1 MIHGSL
7 APFFGP
13 RHVVLIGASRTPG
26 RLGYVLAHNLVSHGF
41 RGEVSFVNPNGGTL
55 FDRPLHASLDDV
67 PGSPDLA
74 VLLIPAPLI
83 PAALDECGRRGIRA
97 AVVASGG
104 FSETG
109 ETGRLLERQTREVL
123 DRHGMRL
130 VGPNCIGIMDSD
142 SGLDTSFL
150 SGQGVLAGPV
160 AFVSQSGAVCAAV
173 VEWARGD
180 GFGLS
185 RLFSLGNQVDLSETD
200 ILEAIGE
207 DGNTSVVTLY
217 LEGVNDGRR
226 FVEVASEVTRSK
238 PVIALKVGRTEAGS
252 RAAASHTGALAGR
265 DVAYDA
271 AFRRAGILRAR
282 SSEDVFDWARV
293 LAKGPFGPAH
303 RIAILTNAGGP
314 GVAATDA
321 AAVEGLEVVPLSD
334 ETRKRLAEFVPPEGA
349 FNNPVD
355 MLAAAS
361 PETYGG
367 ALRVLLE
374 SEEVDAVVVILPPP
388 PGWPAEDVA
397 DAIIAECV
405 GKSKAVVVAL
415 MGDAGIRVARER
427 LREAGVP
434 VFRYPERGVRALAA
448 VEAAEKARVR
458 PSEKAPA
465 RPAGPLP
472 RPGNGGWLEAED
484 AVRVVGRA
492 GIAIPSM
499 VIAEDA
505 DTAARA
511 QAELG
516 GPVAVKL
523 RSKTIVHKT
532 DVGGVRLGLETPEA
546 VADAFWSIR
555 DGVAGH
561 GPGAFDGVLVQPMAP
576 DGTDLIVGV
585 VRDDQF
591 GPLIMV
597 GTGGTDVET
606 VADTAF
612 DLAPVTP
619 EQAADLLDRSGAGRR
634 LQARRGQPAGDREAV
649 IDAIVR
655 VAALAAGTPEIRE
668 MDINPL
674 RVSVDGQGALALDV
688 RIRVDETG

>member
-1 MIHGSL
+1 MIHESL
-7 APFFGP
+7 APFFDP

-26 RLGYVLAHNLVSHGF
+26 RLGYVLAHNLVAHGY
-41 RGEVSFVNPNGGTL
+41 RGDVSFVNPNGGEL
-55 FDRPLHASLDDV
+55 FDRPLYPSLDLV
-67 PGSPDLA
+67 PGTPDLA
-74 VLLIPAPLI
+74 VLLIPARFI
-83 PAALDECGRRGIRA
+83 PDSLDECGRRGIRA

-109 ETGRLLERQTREVL
+109 DEGRALERRTREVL

-130 VGPNCIGIMDSD
+130 IGPNCIGIMDSD

-150 SGQGVLAGPV
+150 SGPGVLAGPV

-200 ILEAIGE
+200 LLEALG
-207 DGNTSVVTLY
+207 DDANTRVVTLY

-226 FVEVASEVTRSK
+226 FVDVASGVTRSK

-265 DVAYDA
+265 DVAYQA
-271 AFRRAGILRAR
+271 AFRRAGILRAA

-293 LAKGPFGPAH
+293 LAQGPFGPAH
-303 RIAILTNAGGP
+303 RLAILTNAGGP

-321 AAVEGLEVVPLSD
+321 AAIEGLDVVPLS
-334 ETRKRLAEFVPPEGA
+334 EGTRRRLTAFVPPEGA

-355 MLAAAS
+355 LLAAAS
-361 PETYGG
+361 PEAFGG
-367 ALRVLLE
+367 ALRILLDAD
-374 SEEVDAVVVILPPP
+374 EVDAVVVILPPP

-397 DAIIAECV
+397 DALIAEAR
-405 GKSKAVVVAL
+405 GSTKAVVVAL

-434 VFRYPERGVRALAA
+434 SFRYPERAVRALAA
-448 VEAAEKARVR
+448 VEAAEKARLRSPDGVHV
-458 PSEKAPA
+458 PA
-465 RPAGPLP
+465 AGPLP
-472 RPGNGGWLEAED
+472 TPGPDGWLEAED
-484 AVRVVGRA
+484 AAQVVGRA
-492 GIAIPSM
+492 GVPIPAM
-499 VIAEDA
+499 VIAADA
-505 DTAARA
+505 EAAARA
-511 QAELG
+511 QARIG
-516 GPVAVKL
+516 VPVVVKL
-523 RSKTIVHKT
+523 RSRTIVHKT
-532 DVGGVRLGLETPEA
+532 DVGGVRLGLDTPEA
-546 VADAFWSIR
+546 VSEAFRSIR
-555 DGVAGH
+555 DGVAGL
-561 GPGAFDGVLVQPMAP
+561 GPDAFDGVLVQPMAP
-576 DGTDLIVGV
+576 GGTDLIVGV
-585 VRDDQF
+585 VRDEQF

-606 VADTAF
+606 VADGAF
-612 DLAPVTP
+612 DLAPLTRD
-619 EQAADLLDRSGAGRR
+619 QASDLLERSGAGRR
-634 LQARRGQPAGDREAV
+634 LTARRGQPGSDREAV

-655 VAALAAGTPEIRE
+655 VAALASGAPGIRE

-674 RVSVDGQGALALDV
+674 RVFADGQGALALDV
-688 RIRVDETG
+688 RIRMDDAG

>member
-1 MIHGSL
+1 MIHESL
-7 APFFGP
+7 VPFFYP

-26 RLGYVLAHNLVSHGF
+26 RLGYVLAHNLVAHGYT
-41 RGEVSFVNPNGGTL
+41 GVVSFVNPNGGEL
-55 FDRPLHASLDDV
+55 FERPLYTSLDDV
-67 PGSPDLA
+67 PGEPDLA
-74 VLLIPAPLI
+74 VLLIPAPII
-83 PAALDECGRRGIRA
+83 PAALDDCGRRGIRA

-109 ETGRLLERQTREVL
+109 DAGRHLEIEIRKVL
-123 DRHGMRL
+123 NRHGMRL

-150 SGQGVLAGPV
+150 AGPGVLAGPV

-185 RLFSLGNQVDLSETD
+185 RLFSLGNQVDLTETD
-200 ILEAIGE
+200 ILEAIG
-207 DGNTSVVTLY
+207 DDTNTSVVTLY

-226 FVEVASEVTRSK
+226 FVDVASEVTRTK

-265 DVAYDA
+265 DVAYEA

-293 LAKGPFGPAH
+293 LAHGPFGPAH

-321 AAVEGLEVVPLSD
+321 AALEGLEVIQLSD
-334 ETRKRLAEFVPPEGA
+334 GTRERLTEFVPADGA

-361 PETYGG
+361 PATYGG
-367 ALRVLLE
+367 ALRVLLAAD
-374 SEEVDAVVVILPPP
+374 EVDAVVVILPPP

-397 DAIIAECV
+397 DAIITETRGTA
-405 GKSKAVVVAL
+405 KAVVVAL

-427 LREAGVP
+427 LQEAGVP
-434 VFRYPERGVRALAA
+434 SFRYPERAVRALAA
-448 VEAAEKARVR
+448 VEAAEKARER
-458 PSEKAPA
+458 PDGPTIKAEA
-465 RPAGPLP
+465 HRLP
-472 RPGNGGWLEAED
+472 PPGADGWLEAGD
-484 AVRVVGRA
+484 AARVVEIA
-492 GIAIPSM
+492 GIEIPEM
-499 VIAEDA
+499 AFAETEA
-505 DTAARA
+505 EAARA
-511 QAELG
+511 QIAFD

-523 RSKTIVHKT
+523 RSRSIVHKT
-532 DVGGVRLGLETPEA
+532 DVGGVRLGIDSPG
-546 VADAFWSIR
+546 VASDAFRSIR
-555 DGVAGH
+555 EGVAAID
-561 GPGAFDGVLVQPMAP
+561 PGAFDGVLIQPMAS
-576 DGTDLIVGV
+576 DGTDLIVGT
-585 VRDDQF
+585 VRDEQF

-606 VADTAF
+606 VADAAF
-612 DLAPVTP
+612 DLAPVTHR
-619 EQAADLLDRSGAGRR
+619 QAADLLDRSGAGRR
-634 LQARRGQPAGDREAV
+634 LEARRGQPAGDREAV

-655 VAALAAGTPEIRE
+655 ISILVAGAPSIRE

-674 RVSVDGQGALALDV
+674 RVFTGGKGAVALDV
-688 RIRVDETG
+688 RIRVDE